1 VAYRK
6 EKDVLLVIIKL
17 ILLIFAVLTGFFL
30 AKLGVQTFG
39 LLLALAVIG
48 ALSYTVISFFE
59 QKFGPPEY

>member
-1 VAYRK
+1 MAYRK